1 MVNETPDEVQ
11 DISVKIIKNF
21 TKLYKKGII
30 THYVPNPL
38 LLYGKKFDLRVFILI
53 SSFLPLKIYF
63 NNEGL
68 VWIGTVNCNLDEKNY
83 DNQFIHL
90 TNTILNLR
98 NKNFSHGKNMTDE
111 TGNIWSFK
119 AFKNY
124 LKRKGIDH
132 EKLFDRIKDII
143 IKSVL
148 STEFIFSKESRKN
161 ILVKKCTQLSD

>member
-1 MVNETPDEVQ
+1 
-11 DISVKIIKNF
+11 
-21 TKLYKKGII
+21 
-30 THYVPNPL
+30 
-38 LLYGKKFDLRVFILI
+38 
-53 SSFLPLKIYF
+53 
-63 NNEGL
+63 
-68 VWIGTVNCNLDEKNY
+68 
-83 DNQFIHL
+83 
-90 TNTILNLR
+90 
-98 NKNFSHGKNMTDE
+98 MTDE

-132 EKLFDRIKDII
+132 EKLFNRIKDII

>member
-1 MVNETPDEVQ
+1 
-11 DISVKIIKNF
+11 
-21 TKLYKKGII
+21 
-30 THYVPNPL
+30 
-38 LLYGKKFDLRVFILI
+38 
-53 SSFLPLKIYF
+53 
-63 NNEGL
+63 
-68 VWIGTVNCNLDEKNY
+68 
-83 DNQFIHL
+83 
-90 TNTILNLR
+90 
-98 NKNFSHGKNMTDE
+98 MTDE